1 MADSRQE
8 WDRVGKHFSD
18 LGRRVRQHY
27 ERQPGAEPQE
37 PADRRKVE
45 DALREVTASLDQA
58 FTAIGDAVRDPEFGE
73 ATKKAAN
80 SLSDALSATFAEFGV
95 RFRSRPDRGQP
106 PPSDG

>member
-8 WDRVGKHFSD
+8 WDRVGKDLSD

-27 ERQPGAEPQE
+27 QRQPGAEHQE

-45 DALREVTASLDQA
+45 DALREVADSLDQA

-80 SLSDALSATFAEFGV
+80 SLSDALSATFADLGL
-95 RFRSRPDRGQP
+95 RRSGPDRGQRP
-106 PPSDG
+106 PGAG